1 MVWAG
6 ASLVLGIVLLI
17 ADLISENRKYRKN
30 PEHYIATDRSEEGAG
45 KITFTA
51 YESGDVYLE
60 FYTDAALYT
69 TIDVSA
75 VVK

>member
-30 PEHYIATDRSEEGAG
+30 QEHYIATDRSEEGAG
-45 KITFTA
+45 KITGPWLVCCFI
-51 YESGDVYLE
+51 L
-60 FYTDAALYT
+60 ALVLMS
-69 TIDVSA
+69 IPEKIS
-75 VVK
+75 

>member
-30 PEHYIATDRSEEGAG
+30 SEYYIATDRSEEGAG
-45 KITFTA
+45 KITGPWLVCCF
-51 YESGDVYLE
+51 VL
-60 FYTDAALYT
+60 ALVLML
-69 TIDVSA
+69 IPEKIS
-75 VVK
+75 